1 MPPKTALFSSL
12 LHSSSGILF
21 EVSPFSPGKRAL
33 PLIKPRA
40 VQLRYT
46 VLGPAEAKHV
56 CVYWLRETFFASN
69 RMFGT
74 CSFKFLKSLIFQVQF
89 AEQNLRSLRGT
100 GSFFKSSS
108 CDSAQNRRALFPVIF
123 VPMTFSR
130 ASSLPLSIFLSV
142 RTSPDLSRCERTSEP
157 AFLLDACNTCAL

>member
-1 MPPKTALFSSL
+1 MGAPENSSL
-12 LHSSSGILF
+12 FISLAFVFRYSIRS
-21 EVSPFSPGKRAL
+21 VSFSPGKRAL

-40 VQLRYT
+40 VQMRYT

-56 CVYWLRETFFASN
+56 CVYWLRETFFTPN

-108 CDSAQNRRALFPVIF
+108 
-123 VPMTFSR
+123 
-130 ASSLPLSIFLSV
+130 
-142 RTSPDLSRCERTSEP
+142 
-157 AFLLDACNTCAL
+157 